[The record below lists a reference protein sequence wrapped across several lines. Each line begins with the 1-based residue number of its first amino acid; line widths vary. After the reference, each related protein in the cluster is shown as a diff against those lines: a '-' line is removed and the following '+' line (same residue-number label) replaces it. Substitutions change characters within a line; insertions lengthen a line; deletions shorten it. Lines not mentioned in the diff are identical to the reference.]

1 MRWQNLMD
9 VLLHYKSIDG
19 SLKILVDKTEKALE
33 DFPCRVLPVFTPWF
47 PPESDKLLPIRPLK
61 SPPIISLEDL
71 ENIQTHLQSAEP
83 LLTSH
88 PCAES
93 IQNLA
98 LTSLGRSTLHVQ
110 ACSEF
115 GTSAQHKDT
124 LHSEREVK
132 RSWSVFSQRGLYIH
146 NTQTFSKQFHK
157 VVWRHGLH
165 MRQRAKWVI
174 DKLNFVTGDIE
185 HTWRGLNRAIRNSM
199 LPTCNANIQRDLT
212 QICVFCDVLYCEYVG
227 NYLKEEFQVTG
238 QITLFVHRLGDI
250 FTL

>member
-1 MRWQNLMD
+1 MTD
-9 VLLHYKSIDG
+9 P
-19 SLKILVDKTEKALE
+19 SLGYESSTDLKVLVDKTEKALE
-33 DFPCRVLPVFTPWF
+33 DFPCRVLPIFTPWF

-71 ENIQTHLQSAEP
+71 ENIQTHLQSA
-83 LLTSH
+83 
-88 PCAES
+88 
-93 IQNLA
+93 
-98 LTSLGRSTLHVQ
+98 
-110 ACSEF
+110 
-115 GTSAQHKDT
+115 D
-124 LHSEREVK
+124 EREVK

-146 NTQTFSKQFHK
+146 NTLTFSKQFHK
-157 VVWRHGLH
+157 VVWKHGLH

>member
-1 MRWQNLMD
+1 MGWQNLMD
-9 VLLHYKSIDG
+9 VLLHYKSTDG

-33 DFPCRVLPVFTPWF
+33 DFPCRVLPIFTPWF

-61 SPPIISLEDL
+61 SPPIISLEYL
-71 ENIQTHLQSAEP
+71 ENIRTHLQSA
-83 LLTSH
+83 
-88 PCAES
+88 
-93 IQNLA
+93 
-98 LTSLGRSTLHVQ
+98 
-110 ACSEF
+110 
-115 GTSAQHKDT
+115 D
-124 LHSEREVK
+124 EREVK
-132 RSWSVFSQRGLYIH
+132 RSWSVFSPRGVYIH

-157 VVWRHGLH
+157 VVWRHRLH

-185 HTWRGLNRAIRNSM
+185 HIWRGLNRAIRNSM

-212 QICVFCDVLYCEYVG
+212 QICVFCDILYCEYVG